1 MDVNHKV
8 TLRDFAIKE
17 WLPKRKAAKEEKTY
31 ELDESVTRLHLLP
44 KFGDTVLRAIALKDV
59 EAYLG
64 EIRKAKGPWGARR
77 AGTPVGRM
85 RDIASRFAERI
96 SGVHID
102 AINIPEIRD
111 EPRRSQDPRPFPYL
125 AIKPPREYA
134 RMLAAL
140 TGKEPIIN
148 QVVVHYDRESY
159 VTWLRETWDE
169 YGIRSRVLVGGDSS
183 RTAYEGPSVL
193 EAAHPGR
200 S

>member
-1 MDVNHKV
+1 M
-8 TLRDFAIKE
+8 TIGSSLRTKMLAPHGPVVLYETVPPRAAPRWGGCATSPPGSRRGSAVCTSTRSTSLKSGTNPPE
-17 WLPKRKAAKEEKTY
+17 PGPAALSLP
-31 ELDESVTRLHLLP
+31 
-44 KFGDTVLRAIALKDV
+44 
-59 EAYLG
+59 
-64 EIRKAKGPWGARR
+64 
-77 AGTPVGRM
+77 
-85 RDIASRFAERI
+85 RD
-96 SGVHID
+96 
-102 AINIPEIRD
+102 
-111 EPRRSQDPRPFPYL
+111 QT
-125 AIKPPREYA
+125 PREYA

-169 YGIRSRVLVGGDSS
+169 YGIRNLVLVGGDSS